1 MLHEITETRQ
11 IPDEKPRRW
20 FNDDTMDLIV
30 WLDDNNDIDSFQ
42 LCYDKPFAE
51 HALTWRK
58 GSGFMH
64 NRVDDGEGNPGSHKG
79 TPILVPD
86 GEFNLQTIAEKFR
99 QAAPEIDDRV
109 AEFVYQTLRDKHET
123 Y

>member
-1 MLHEITETRQ
+1 MLHEIKEIRQ
-11 IPDEKPRRW
+11 IPDEKARRW

-58 GSGFMH
+58 KSGFLH
-64 NRVDDGEGNPGSHKG
+64 NRVDDGEGKPGSHKG

-86 GEFNLQTIAEKFR
+86 GEFNLQAIADKFR
-99 QAAPEIDDRV
+99 QAAREIDDDV
-109 AEFVYQTLRDKHET
+109 AKFVYLKLQGQG
-123 Y
+123 